1 MLFMWPGFFVI
12 AALDIESWALPA
24 SHALRSLLVT
34 TFLVLTSICIPTI
47 LTKSCVQK
55 DSCFNVLLLIG
66 IALTSPL
73 FISVGCLLTIPLSIF
88 ADWWLHDA
96 LMTIGSMM
104 GVLCIT

>member
-1 MLFMWPGFFVI
+1 MGFGVVQMLFAWPGFFLI
-12 AALDIESWALPA
+12 AAIGVESWALPA

-34 TFLVLTSICIPTI
+34 TFL
-47 LTKSCVQK
+47 

-88 ADWWLHDA
+88 ADWYFHGA
-96 LMTIGSMM
+96 VMTIGSLM
-104 GVLCIT
+104 GVLCITLGFLVLSFA